1 MTSAVRDP
9 GSGGT
14 HGGAH
19 GGAHGGTPEGA
30 SGRAPDRTPEGTP
43 AGPDDGTRDEA
54 PGRAPAGPDD
64 GTHDEASRGAPGAA
78 RSGVRGGRGAAPGAH
93 DAREGTPDAADTADT
108 ADDGTRTAAPGGT
121 PGTVGAHGTAR
132 GGTPVGARAAP
143 LCGADGATTP
153 PPGAA
158 HSGARGTPGTARGG
172 TGFAAGSPASG
183 GTGAG
188 VGAGAVAVHRAA
200 RGEAVELLRE
210 QLAGRQL
217 ARCAALV
224 AAVCVGVALLASAT
238 YERVHVGRLYGATA
252 DTSLVVGA
260 VLVPAAGVLLV
271 LTGRHSRARRRRL
284 ARLAALTADGAPLRP
299 PRRARRRWLVTSW
312 SACAAAGV
320 FLAAGLHQAASS
332 DPYDA
337 PDPTLYGTFLVWTAI
352 LAAAGCA
359 GIRRT
364 RPPRPAALPADGRTP
379 RTALYAGFR
388 TEPAALTRLSAR
400 LDARTQRLSRTAAV
414 LLATVATLL
423 CCALTAAAALLP
435 GVLGG
440 GTGLFWCLVLAAG
453 ALLAVLL
460 PELVRYGT
468 RRRYGVLGALLGV
481 ALVVVTWYGFS
492 TATLLA
498 RGSWIRA
505 EVTAVHHPTRGAPYC
520 DLRPL
525 PGQRTAD
532 GTAGGLRL
540 APCRDFGTGDTPR
553 VFHDPRGQAQARTR
567 EPLGMTGPVTAW
579 ACASAALVL
588 CGVSAAVHG
597 HRRRAQLGLTAQTR
611 TRR

>member
-1 MTSAVRDP
+1 M
-9 GSGGT
+9 
-14 HGGAH
+14 
-19 GGAHGGTPEGA
+19 
-30 SGRAPDRTPEGTP
+30 
-43 AGPDDGTRDEA
+43 
-54 PGRAPAGPDD
+54 
-64 GTHDEASRGAPGAA
+64 
-78 RSGVRGGRGAAPGAH
+78 
-93 DAREGTPDAADTADT
+93 
-108 ADDGTRTAAPGGT
+108 RTAAPGGT

-172 TGFAAGSPASG
+172 TGSAAGSPASG

-224 AAVCVGVALLASAT
+224 AAVCVGFALLASAT